1 MKDRRLRDRMRRI
14 NTIHFVGIG
23 GSGMSGITEV
33 LAEVLPEEKAAVV
46 RRLQAEGRVVA
57 FAGDGVNDAP
67 ALASAD
73 LGMAVGSGAHVAA
86 DAADLILVRDELTVV
101 PDAIR
106 LARSTL
112 RTIRGNLVWAF
123 GYNLA
128 AVPLAALGLLNP
140 LLAGGAMALSSL
152 FVVSNSQRLR
162 RFSGARAG

>member
-1 MKDRRLRDRMRRI
+1 M
-14 NTIHFVGIG
+14 
-23 GSGMSGITEV
+23 
-33 LAEVLPEEKAAVV
+33 
-46 RRLQAEGRVVA
+46 
-57 FAGDGVNDAP
+57 
-67 ALASAD
+67 
-73 LGMAVGSGAHVAA
+73 AA